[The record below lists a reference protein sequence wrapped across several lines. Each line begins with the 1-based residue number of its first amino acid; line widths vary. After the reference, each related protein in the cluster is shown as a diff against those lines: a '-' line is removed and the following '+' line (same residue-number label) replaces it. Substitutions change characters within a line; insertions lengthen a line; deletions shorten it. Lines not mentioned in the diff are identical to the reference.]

1 MERILVVVDDTDA
14 HRSLLAEASEV
25 AAATGADIVLFSWMS
40 PSEAEEGTDA
50 IESVER
56 MENTSY
62 SDPDP
67 VGIVR
72 SFATEFG
79 DAVFAE
85 AGVEGVDRETAAVV
99 AEERDLADEIV
110 NAAFAN
116 DCDHIY
122 VVGKKRS
129 PTGKAI
135 FGDLAQQVVLNFE
148 GPVTVLA
155 E

>member
-1 MERILVVVDDTDA
+1 MNRILVVVDDTDA

-25 AAATGADIVLFSWMS
+25 AAGTGADIVLFSWMS
-40 PSEAEEGTDA
+40 PSAVEEGNDA

-67 VGIVR
+67 VGVVR
-72 SFATEFG
+72 SFASEFG
-79 DAVFAE
+79 DAVFDE
-85 AGVEGVDRETAAVV
+85 EGVEGVDRETVAVV
-99 AEERDLADEIV
+99 AEERELADEIV
-110 NAAFAN
+110 SAAIEH
-116 DCDHIY
+116 DCDHVY

-135 FGDLAQQVVLNFE
+135 FGDLAQRVVLNFE